1 MTEMY
6 AEHSGRQ
13 RLSHSQLRPWRELA
27 IVASI
32 FMELS
37 WAVIW
42 YVSIVPVGQHIS
54 YGRAFVTLC
63 GMVILFYLPSRIM
76 SLLDVKLLIR
86 RSVLLILLVANLII
100 GLQALLY
107 SHEMLSLGELL
118 NRPVR
123 SFADMGKLVPAE
135 FVVMLFTLYVS
146 WRGISYADRHI
157 GPVNVLTGF
166 RTGILMFFLYG
177 LALPSSQE
185 TPYIAVY
192 IFLFAS
198 LMALSTSRIA
208 ILNQLRGGLNIQF
221 NAQWLLGITAII
233 LGMVGTSALMVWL
246 AKERLFPFFT
256 TFFAWIIYLLVL
268 LFSPLLWIFTRLLFW
283 VFETIR
289 ISAVFDA
296 IRGIFNRLQA
306 FIESLILMVSKWA
319 EMVEL
324 DNFREF
330 VTRLAGYKPLY
341 LWGIILVFVLIIL
354 LVLRRT
360 IWKDER
366 KEEQD
371 SQSAVNDED
380 LLSYLKS
387 ALRRGL
393 AELSENLENLFR
405 LRQARQLLAAAR
417 IRRIYARLL
426 ALSAKLDLPRPAA
439 RTPLEFLPSLQALFP
454 GLSKELATITNAY
467 LYVRYGELP
476 ETPQEL
482 QEVEIAW
489 GLISASGADQL
500 KVKRRTG
507 HT

>member
-1 MTEMY
+1 MTDMY
-6 AEHSGRQ
+6 AEQTGRQ
-13 RLSHSQLRPWRELA
+13 RLFHSRLRPWRELA
-27 IVASI
+27 IAASI

-42 YVSIVPVGQHIS
+42 YRAIIPAGQHVP
-54 YGRAFVTLC
+54 YGQAFATLS
-63 GMVILFYLPSRIM
+63 GMLFLFYIPSRIM
-76 SLLDVKLLIR
+76 NLLDVNMLIR
-86 RSVLLILLVANLII
+86 RSVLLVLLFVNLII

-107 SHEMLSLGELL
+107 TREIVSLGELL

-166 RTGILMFFLYG
+166 RIGILMFFLYG
-177 LALPSSQE
+177 LALPLSPES
-185 TPYIAVY
+185 PYIAVY
-192 IFLFAS
+192 IFLFSS

-208 ILNQLRGGLNIQF
+208 VLNQLRGGKNIQF
-221 NAQWLLGITAII
+221 NAQWLLGITAVI

-246 AKERLFPFFT
+246 SKERLFPFFT
-256 TFFAWIIYLLVL
+256 TFLAWIIYLLVL
-268 LFSPLLWIFTRLLFW
+268 LFSPLLWIFTRFLFW

-289 ISAVFDA
+289 IGALFDA
-296 IRGIFNRLQA
+296 IRDFINRIQA
-306 FIESLILMVSKWA
+306 FVQSLIRMVSNWA
-319 EMVEL
+319 DGL
-324 DNFREF
+324 DLNNFREF

-354 LVLRRT
+354 LILRRT

-366 KEEQD
+366 EEEQD
-371 SQSAVNDED
+371 SQSAMMDQG

-393 AELSENLENLFR
+393 TKLSENIEELLR
-405 LRQARQLLAAAR
+405 LRQARQILAAAR

-426 ALSAKLDLPRPAA
+426 ALSARLDLPRPAA

-454 GLSKELATITNAY
+454 GLNGELATITNAY
-467 LYVRYGELP
+467 LLVRYGELP

-482 QEVEIAW
+482 QEVETAW
-489 GLISASGADQL
+489 QLISASGADQL
-500 KVKRRTG
+500 KAIRRTG
-507 HT
+507 RA